1 MKQLLNVSNLKV
13 NYGGVYAVKKIS
25 IQVYEGQI
33 VSITGANGAGKSSTL
48 NALTGI
54 YAPSSGEIVF
64 RGENITGFNAHRIV
78 KRGLVQV
85 PEGRHLFPNLTVRE
99 NLLTGNH
106 CIGGLMLGKSIP
118 ENILNIFPMLRERLD
133 TNASSLSGGQAQML
147 ALARGLM
154 AKPLLLLLDE
164 PTLGLAPIM
173 VKEVLNLLSILRQQG
188 LTILVVDQNVR
199 QTLEIS
205 DYAYVLESGRMVME
219 GRGTELLNDS
229 RLVKSY
235 IGFGKS

>member
-1 MKQLLNVSNLKV
+1 MKPLLNVSSLKV

-64 RGENITGFNAHRIV
+64 RGENITGFHTHMIV

-85 PEGRHLFPNLTVRE
+85 PEGRHLFPKLTVRE
-99 NLLTGNH
+99 NLLTGSH
-106 CIGGLMLGKSIP
+106 CIGGFLLGKFIP
-118 ENILNIFPMLRERLD
+118 ENILNIFPMLRDLLD

-173 VKEVLNLLSILRQQG
+173 VNEVLNLLS
-188 LTILVVDQNVR
+188 
-199 QTLEIS
+199 
-205 DYAYVLESGRMVME
+205 YVLVI
-219 GRGTELLNDS
+219 
-229 RLVKSY
+229 V
-235 IGFGKS
+235 F

>member
-1 MKQLLNVSNLKV
+1 MKPLLNVSSLKV

-106 CIGGLMLGKSIP
+106 CIGGLMLGKDISRD
-118 ENILNIFPMLRERLD
+118 EFLKKFPSAKQVPQIIINNKHIGNFED
-133 TNASSLSGGQAQML
+133 TEKWL
-147 ALARGLM
+147 AF
-154 AKPLLLLLDE
+154 
-164 PTLGLAPIM
+164 
-173 VKEVLNLLSILRQQG
+173 N
-188 LTILVVDQNVR
+188 
-199 QTLEIS
+199 EINE
-205 DYAYVLESGRMVME
+205 D
-219 GRGTELLNDS
+219 
-229 RLVKSY
+229 
-235 IGFGKS
+235 F

>member
-1 MKQLLNVSNLKV
+1 MKQLLNVSSLKV
-13 NYGGVYAVKKIS
+13 NYGGVYAVKNFS
-25 IQVYEGQI
+25 LQVYEGQI
-33 VSITGANGAGKSSTL
+33 VSLTGANGAGKSSTL

-64 RGENITGFNAHRIV
+64 RGENITGFHAHRIV

-85 PEGRHLFPNLTVRE
+85 PEGRHLFPNLSVRE

-106 CIGGLMLGKSIP
+106 CIGKLMLDKFIP
-118 ENILNIFPMLRERLD
+118 ENLLETFPMLSDRLD

-173 VKEVLNLLSILRQQG
+173 VKEILNLLSVLRQHG
-188 LTILVVDQNVR
+188 LTILVVEQNVR

-229 RLVKSY
+229 RLIKSY

>member
-33 VSITGANGAGKSSTL
+33 VSITGANGAGKSL
-48 NALTGI
+48 
-54 YAPSSGEIVF
+54 
-64 RGENITGFNAHRIV
+64 
-78 KRGLVQV
+78 
-85 PEGRHLFPNLTVRE
+85 GRFL
-99 NLLTGNH
+99 
-106 CIGGLMLGKSIP
+106 LGKFIP
-118 ENILNIFPMLRERLD
+118 ENILNIFPMLSDRLD

-188 LTILVVDQNVR
+188 LTILVVEQNVR